1 MAEEQTRNRVILVTG
16 SGSGIGAATVRRLAA
31 PGLSFLVHALSNEA
45 GCRRVAE
52 DAQAKGAKVATMLGD
67 LADPK
72 AAEGLID
79 RAVEAFGGLDVL
91 IANAGFPELR
101 VFGELDCEGLETCY
115 RVMTAGFFHMA
126 TRAMPHLKEAR
137 DGRVI
142 AISTLNAHLFR
153 SGYPVYPASAAAK
166 AGLEAL
172 ARSLTVQLAPHSVTV
187 NCVAPGLIEKEADT
201 VQFYTAEEMAPM
213 VAQVP
218 LGREGRTEEVAALVA
233 FLASLEASYITGQVI
248 HVNGGIL

>member
-1 MAEEQTRNRVILVTG
+1 MAENPSRPRVILVTG

-31 PGLSFLVHALSNEA
+31 PGVSILVHALSNEA

-52 DAQAKGAKVATMLGD
+52 DARARGAEALVALGD

-72 AAEGLID
+72 VAEGLID

-101 VFGELDCEGLETCY
+101 VFGELDREGLETCY

-126 TRAMPHLKEAR
+126 TRAIPHLEEAR

-153 SGYPVYPASAAAK
+153 PTYPVYPASAAAK

-172 ARSLTVQLAPHSVTV
+172 ARSLAMQLAPHGVTV

-201 VQFYTAEEMAPM
+201 VQFYTDEEMAPM

-218 LGREGRTEEVAALVA
+218 LGRVGKTEEVAAMVA
-233 FLASLEASYITGQVI
+233 FLAGPDAGYVTGQVI
-248 HVNGGIL
+248 HVNGGIV